1 MTDIIGTLYDME
13 GVNSSGGEGNI
24 SKIDNILR
32 IQLQWVYQSIKYIQ
46 KVIIIIYN
54 TIARATRIF
63 SELDINGDGELTCD
77 EFIRGCMQVKIVNT
91 HIVSTFS
98 YQQYFSLAFHSK
110 VIIYLLFRTRI
121 LSECWVL
128 EGYIR
133 MKQKLT
139 TIASRWNQ
147 RALI

>member
-1 MTDIIGTLYDME
+1 MYDKDDSGTIELSEMTDIIGTLYDME

-32 IQLQWVYQSIKYIQ
+32 IQLQWVHTGHKKSIRHIQ
-46 KVIIIIYN
+46 KLIIIIYN

-98 YQQYFSLAFHSK
+98 YQHFAIFQSCFS
-110 VIIYLLFRTRI
+110 
-121 LSECWVL
+121 
-128 EGYIR
+128 
-133 MKQKLT
+133 
-139 TIASRWNQ
+139 
-147 RALI
+147 